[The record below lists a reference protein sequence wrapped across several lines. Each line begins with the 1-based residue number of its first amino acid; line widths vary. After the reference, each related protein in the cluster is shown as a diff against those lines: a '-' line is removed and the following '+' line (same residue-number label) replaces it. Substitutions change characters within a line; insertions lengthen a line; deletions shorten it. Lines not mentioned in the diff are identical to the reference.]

1 MVVRA
6 IDETVRQFQKGLPLP
21 TDKRITIEKWGDFI
35 IIQASFGSLVNRT
48 LAILLGY
55 LLSEKT
61 GSTVGV
67 QEDPYRII
75 FQSSDA
81 ITPVSI
87 KDLVF
92 ELTSMDVNALAE
104 SSLVNT
110 GLFKRRMIHVA
121 RKFGAISKMADL
133 SNISLSQLT
142 KSFTGTALYTEAVK
156 DVLAKDIDLENLKH
170 FLNEIAKGEI
180 EVSTVTNDVEASP
193 IAQVGLK
200 KIERQT
206 NIVSSEKMK
215 RLTWDSVRARL
226 LGEVKTFVCT
236 ENWDYV
242 ETMPVKDF
250 LETLVC
256 PNCGSKKIGV
266 LSEQAYLVDN
276 LIRKKGKKLSNKE
289 KQMEER
295 ALKSGQLLDSK
306 GAVAAVAL
314 ASRQLRLSEIEALI
328 SDSDRIDDQLI
339 DKIVDAERKALTRQ
353 FW

>member
-1 MVVRA
+1 
-6 IDETVRQFQKGLPLP
+6 
-21 TDKRITIEKWGDFI
+21 
-35 IIQASFGSLVNRT
+35 
-48 LAILLGY
+48 
-55 LLSEKT
+55 
-61 GSTVGV
+61 
-67 QEDPYRII
+67 
-75 FQSSDA
+75 
-81 ITPVSI
+81 
-87 KDLVF
+87 
-92 ELTSMDVNALAE
+92 
-104 SSLVNT
+104 
-110 GLFKRRMIHVA
+110 MIHVA